1 MSNSGSSCATRRG
14 GACQYFL
21 SNFSARQPYAE
32 SLGQFHEVFRADGV
46 DLISTKKA
54 YEMVCEVSAGL
65 EDQRQQ
71 EIKEDQED
79 QPLAV
84 REKIT
89 GTMVVSIDAGKVP
102 RRRRGGDARERACR

>member
-1 MSNSGSSCATRRG
+1 
-14 GACQYFL
+14 
-21 SNFSARQPYAE
+21 
-32 SLGQFHEVFRADGV
+32 
-46 DLISTKKA
+46 
-54 YEMVCEVSAGL
+54 MVCEVSAGL

-71 EIKEDQED
+71 EMEDQEDQED

-102 RRRRGGDARERACR
+102 TRANERVG